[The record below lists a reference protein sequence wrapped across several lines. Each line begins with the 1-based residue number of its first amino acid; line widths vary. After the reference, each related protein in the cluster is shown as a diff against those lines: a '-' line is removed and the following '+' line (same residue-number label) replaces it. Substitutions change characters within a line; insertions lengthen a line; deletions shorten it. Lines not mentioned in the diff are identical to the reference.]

1 MNGACFIYLFAIYM
15 SLCEVSTKVLSPF
28 LVRLSVFLLF
38 NFKSSLYVF
47 SEVFYQIY
55 LFALS
60 QSVACVFIPLSLL
73 RLNLINFCT
82 HGIVT
87 LYKVFVLVS

>member
-55 LFALS
+55 LFALLP
-60 QSVACVFIPLSLL
+60 VCGLCFHSLEL
-73 RLNLINFCT
+73 A
-82 HGIVT
+82 
-87 LYKVFVLVS
+87 SS